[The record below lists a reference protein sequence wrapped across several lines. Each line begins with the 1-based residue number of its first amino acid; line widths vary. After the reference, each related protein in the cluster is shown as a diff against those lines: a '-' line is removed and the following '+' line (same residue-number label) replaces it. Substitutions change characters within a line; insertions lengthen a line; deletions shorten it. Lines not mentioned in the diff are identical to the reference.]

1 MLCRSPSIC
10 WLTARNSEP
19 DRGMA
24 LVPAIHSS
32 TPLLTSPVPIFL
44 AVLLIILVTP
54 IVLNKLRI
62 PQVIGLIVAGVTV
75 GPYGFNLL
83 ARDMSFEVF
92 GQVGLFY
99 LMFLA
104 GIEIDM
110 YHLKKNLRKG
120 LVFGLYTFMI
130 PLALGAVAS
139 GILLGLDA
147 LTAVLMASMFS
158 AHTLIAYPIVSRFG
172 LTRSAPV
179 VIAIAGTIFTVL
191 GSLIVLAGVV
201 GTFHDGEFRISGT
214 LKLLGLLAAYCIVL
228 VYAYPRL
235 TRWFFK
241 HWNDSILQYVYVLAM
256 MFTAAQLA
264 IWAGIEGVF
273 GAFFAGLVLNRYIP
287 ARSPLMSR
295 IEFVG
300 NAIFIPYFL
309 IGVGMLINVGVVT
322 RGWSTLYAAGVMSG
336 VAMCTKWL
344 AAFVTQRTFGMNSV
358 ERSMMYQLSN
368 AHTAVALAVV
378 MIGYGMRLFD
388 EVILNGT
395 VIMILVTCTVSSIGS
410 SRAASRLKV
419 MALEEE
425 ADDGS
430 RAADHGRKRENV
442 LIPVANPVTARELVD
457 LALLMRDRG
466 RANGKVYALHV
477 RNDNSA
483 ASRSLGRVSLDTAEK
498 AAASVDA
505 GIEPIDRYDLNFVTG
520 VVNTIEE
527 RDIDRVIIG
536 LHRRTTIIDSFF
548 GDKLPNL
555 LRATNKMLVI
565 SRFFI
570 PVNTIARIV
579 VAVPANAQ
587 YETGFQA
594 WVTALCNLASQ
605 LGCRLIFCCS
615 DPTRRFVEA
624 VIKRGQYEI
633 RSEYRKVEDWD
644 DFLMLSNKVL
654 DDDLF
659 VVVNAR
665 RASVSHAGYLD
676 SMPEFLQKYFAS
688 NNMIV
693 IYPEQF
699 GERMEEMTMTD
710 TLTTDIATVSS
721 PLWLR
726 VNSVYNRLVKLKK
739 RVTQRGRRQKIDL

>member
-201 GTFHDGEFRISGT
+201 GTFHDGEFRIGGT

-520 VVNTIEE
+520 VVNTIEQ
-527 RDIDRVIIG
+527 RDIDRGIIG